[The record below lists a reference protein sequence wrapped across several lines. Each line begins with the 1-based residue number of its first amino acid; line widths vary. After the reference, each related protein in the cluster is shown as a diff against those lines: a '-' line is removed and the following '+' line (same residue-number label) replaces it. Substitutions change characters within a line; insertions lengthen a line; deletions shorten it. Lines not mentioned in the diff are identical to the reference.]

1 MKLLYLYEIKLV
13 KLQIKQ
19 NITFLNSNNLNHLI
33 PESHSDPTKE
43 SNKLLFPLEK
53 SHTWTSNRTM
63 FQTCFLEN
71 CTVI

>member
-33 PESHSDPTKE
+33 PECHSDPTKE

-53 SHTWTSNRTM
+53 SHT
-63 FQTCFLEN
+63 
-71 CTVI
+71 